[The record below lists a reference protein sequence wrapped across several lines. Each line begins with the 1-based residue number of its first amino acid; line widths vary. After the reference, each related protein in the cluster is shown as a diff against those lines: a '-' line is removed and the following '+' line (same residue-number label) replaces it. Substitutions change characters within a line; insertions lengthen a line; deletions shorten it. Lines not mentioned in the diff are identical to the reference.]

1 MALNIA
7 LIGYGGI
14 ASRVAPAVRDMD
26 DVQLVGAIVRTPGPA
41 ADDGVAELSLDEA
54 LADDALAD
62 DVLAEG
68 ASPEGLSGRPVDL
81 FVEAAGVPAV
91 AEYGPHIVGA
101 GKDLL
106 ITSVGALADP
116 RLRRALLDDGP
127 GRVYVSNGAIG
138 GLDILTG
145 AALDGGLDSV
155 VLETRKAPASL
166 IQPWMNEDLAGHL
179 RSDATTEPIV
189 LYEGDVAGA
198 IDKFP
203 ANLNVAVALAHTTGM
218 WDETVVKL
226 IADPAAQQT
235 KHTIT
240 ASGASGTY
248 RFEITNN
255 PLPDSLATSGIVVN
269 SVITG
274 IRTIAGASGVAV

>member
-127 GRVYVSNGAIG
+127 GLSTSSQPTSTWLSRS
-138 GLDILTG
+138 
-145 AALDGGLDSV
+145 
-155 VLETRKAPASL
+155 R
-166 IQPWMNEDLAGHL
+166 IQRECGMR
-179 RSDATTEPIV
+179 RS
-189 LYEGDVAGA
+189 
-198 IDKFP
+198 
-203 ANLNVAVALAHTTGM
+203 
-218 WDETVVKL
+218 
-226 IADPAAQQT
+226 
-235 KHTIT
+235 
-240 ASGASGTY
+240 
-248 RFEITNN
+248 
-255 PLPDSLATSGIVVN
+255 
-269 SVITG
+269 
-274 IRTIAGASGVAV
+274 